1 MSTAYKHRRKRFQRI
16 LKRLKVL
23 SIAELR
29 FLLIDED
36 DPNVAEGARRLLQ
49 RVHRVSP

>member
-16 LKRLKVL
+16 LKRLRKL

-36 DPNVAEGARRLLQ
+36 DRNVAEAARRLLRQ
-49 RVHRVSP
+49 VHRV